1 MYKIIPMGV
10 EKSFLVSEDSIDT
23 PLFGITST
31 LADYK
36 LAWAING
43 ALGCNLVKYN
53 NVLEN
58 DKLSFY
64 LDIVDREVRYKL
76 VSIRDIVN
84 RVGVLQSI
92 DYLFITD
99 QSLNVFAD
107 KIRAIKNVA
116 YICDMSILRHDDKKL
131 WSAIEDILMRIE
143 FHEMDV
149 LGKQYP
155 PRYRQKQ

>member
-1 MYKIIPMGV
+1 MGV
-10 EKSFLVSEDSIDT
+10 EKSFLVFEESHDS

-31 LADYK
+31 LVDYK

-53 NVLEN
+53 NELEGET
-58 DKLSFY
+58 LSFY
-64 LDIVDREVRYKL
+64 LDIVDREVVYKL
-76 VSIRDIVN
+76 VSIRDMSN

-99 QSLNVFAD
+99 QRFDAFAD
-107 KIRAIKNVA
+107 KIRAIKNVT
-116 YICDMSILRHDDKKL
+116 YICDMSFLKDKDKKS
-131 WSAIEDILMRIE
+131 WSAIEDILMKIE

-149 LGKQYP
+149 LSKYYP